1 LKELNFRK
9 KPLAF
14 YLAATGLIMVYL
26 LILQAAANLNK
37 PVFYGLV
44 AALALFVVIVTARKP
59 QNVLDFFRS
68 LKLAASVL
76 VYFTIAVII
85 GTLILQNVEPAR
97 YLQSYSPGFYK
108 FVKLLTL
115 EDTYH
120 SVWFTGLVLLL
131 NLNIL
136 ICTLNHLPIKKKKIG
151 FFLIHL
157 SILVVVIGG
166 SISAFFGVKGYLNL
180 HEGDVVSEFQLTQY
194 NQLLDQKRNMG
205 FQLRLDKFEVDHYD
219 PDYRVYVYTRPDSK
233 DKFGMPH
240 SLKTT
245 ENAEYPIKKAHGTL
259 KILKFFPDYAV
270 REVAKPADTG
280 PAAVKVMLHKGE
292 HSQEAFFF
300 DTAGDDRFLLPNQQG
315 MIVFKWDMPKNPSAA
330 VSEQKLLT
338 ATFPDG
344 THRLIP
350 VQEGKTYPFTADST
364 VKIGRFIPSFS
375 IDQKSKQIV
384 SAGSSPDNPAI
395 ELIFS
400 DKKTGKTTTQWA
412 FANFPDFTHGKTLP
426 GNATI
431 RFTFVPTLKGKPI
444 YIISA
449 NGRYEKTENGKTFEK
464 GKLENNR
471 LTVGNLIFEFSDF
484 MPHAEKSK
492 EELNRSDNPNN
503 PVARIQWIQNGQKE
517 TRDLAASDKTATFMD
532 NGRVALLLRNKDDTP
547 KAYRSYV
554 SVLKDGKV
562 VLKKKVQVNSPLAYG
577 GYYFY
582 QSNYNPK
589 DPTYSGISVVRDPGV
604 YIVFLGFLLLTI
616 GGILRFYFKM

>member
-1 LKELNFRK
+1 MRK

-14 YLAATGLIMVYL
+14 YLAATGLITVYL

-44 AALALFVVIVTARKP
+44 AALALFIVFVTARKP

-157 SILVVVIGG
+157 SILIVVIGG

-180 HEGDVVSEFQLTQY
+180 HEGDVVNEFQLTQY

-205 FQLRLDKFEVDHYD
+205 FQLRLDKFEVDHYA
-219 PDYRVYVYTRPDSK
+219 PDYRVYLYTRPDSK

-240 SLKTT
+240 SLKST
-245 ENAEYPIKKAHGTL
+245 ENAEYSIKEANGTL
-259 KILKFFPDYAV
+259 KILKYFPDYAV
-270 REVAKPADTG
+270 REIAKPVETG
-280 PAAVKVMLHKGE
+280 PGAVKVLLYRGK
-292 HSQEAFFF
+292 HSQDAYFF
-300 DTAGDDRFLLPNQQG
+300 DMAGEDRFLLPEQQG
-315 MIVFKWDMPKNPSAA
+315 MIIFKWDMPKNLSAV
-330 VSEQKLLT
+330 VSEQKLLNV
-338 ATFPDG
+338 TFPDG
-344 THRLIP
+344 SHHLIHL
-350 VQEGKTYPFTADST
+350 QEGKSYPFTPEFT
-364 VKIGRFIPSFS
+364 LKIGRFFPSFS
-375 IDQKSKQIV
+375 IDQKNKQIV
-384 SAGSSPDNPAI
+384 SAGSEPNNPAI
-395 ELIFS
+395 ELIFTDTKS
-400 DKKTGKTTTQWA
+400 GKEMTQWA
-412 FANFPDFTHGKTLP
+412 FANFPDFTHGKKLP

-431 RFTFVPTLKGKPI
+431 RFIYVPTLNGKPI
-444 YIISA
+444 YVVSSDG
-449 NGRYEKTENGKTFEK
+449 NYEKTQDGKNFEK

-471 LTVGNLIFEFSDF
+471 LSVGNLTFEFASF
-484 MPHAEKSK
+484 IPHAEKVRK
-492 EELNRSDNPNN
+492 EISRSDEPNN
-503 PVARIQWIQNGQKE
+503 PVVRIQWIQNGQKE
-517 TRDLAASDKTATFMD
+517 TRMLGASDKTATFMD
-532 NGRVALLLRNKDDTP
+532 NGRVALLLRNKDDSP
-547 KAYRSYV
+547 KAYRSYM

-562 VLKKKVQVNSPLAYG
+562 VLKKKVEVNSPLTYG

-582 QSNYNPK
+582 QSNYDPK